1 MLSYIPPF
9 VPAARMLNWVTGAA
23 SGEPTTDTDTD
34 TLGEGRCPVAL
45 CALKQELREFTDQP

>member
-23 SGEPTTDTDTD
+23 SGEPTTDTDT
-34 TLGEGRCPVAL
+34 LGEGSCPVAL
-45 CALKQELREFTDQP
+45 CALKQELPEFTDQP